1 MCQYLRLKNKGICIL
16 YAPLALFIVMCLEKM
31 TAIYKKLKVE
41 NYTIEEIPGNDHHYE
56 NIKQIKEMI
65 LKGA

>member
-1 MCQYLRLKNKGICIL
+1 MQKTEDPAMHVSPLKILLRELQGNNYILK
-16 YAPLALFIVMCLEKM
+16 
-31 TAIYKKLKVE
+31 
-41 NYTIEEIPGNDHHYE
+41 EIPGNDHHYE